1 MENIVIRQY
10 KNSNGTFD
18 YWLFDSLYSLIN
30 PVSTFIDVN
39 KDEKSIL
46 NEFKKG
52 YSPKKIK
59 VNETTPTVSTKTIT
73 TTNTKGIKSTKE
85 NLEKVFDQFFGN

>member
-1 MENIVIRQY
+1 MENIVIKQY

-18 YWLFDSLYSLIN
+18 YWLFDSLYSLVN
-30 PVSTFIDVN
+30 PVGTFIDVN
-39 KDEKSIL
+39 KDAKSIL
-46 NEFKKG
+46 NELKKG

-59 VNETTPTVSTKTIT
+59 FKELTPTVSTKPIT
-73 TTNTKGIKSTKE
+73 TSNTKGVKSTKE